1 MAAPLDI
8 LDVIKRAKPRE
19 HTVQVCLA
27 GDDAAEV
34 ERLER
39 ELATLADAWEPTS
52 LGDKHPGEKAAKQIA
67 AIRTRMQK
75 SVVEFRF
82 RALGATAWSDL
93 VAAHPGE
100 SKQEAWNVKTFPIAL
115 LAACCVDPVMT
126 VEQAQT
132 LCEQL
137 NEGQRGDLHAAVWEV
152 NASATSVPFSVSASA
167 ILSSIAEK

>member
-1 MAAPLDI
+1 MALDI

-19 HTVQVCLA
+19 HTVTVCLA

-39 ELATLADAWEPTS
+39 ELASLADAWEPTS
-52 LGDKHPGEKAAKQIA
+52 LADKHPGEAAAKKIA
-67 AIRTRMQK
+67 TIRARMQK
-75 SVVEFRF
+75 AQVEFRF

-93 VAAHPGE
+93 LAAHPSE
-100 SKQEAWNVKTFPIAL
+100 NKNEAWNTKTFPIAL
-115 LAACCVDPVMT
+115 LAASCIDPAMT
-126 VEQAQT
+126 PEQATT

-137 NEGQRGDLHAAVWEV
+137 NEGQRLDLHAAAWEV
-152 NASATSVPFSVSASA
+152 NQGATSVPFSVSASA